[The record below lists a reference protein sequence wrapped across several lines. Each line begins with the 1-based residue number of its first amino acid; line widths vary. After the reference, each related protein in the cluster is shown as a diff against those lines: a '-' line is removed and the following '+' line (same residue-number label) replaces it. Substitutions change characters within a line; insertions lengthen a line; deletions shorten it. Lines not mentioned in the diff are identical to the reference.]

1 MNIRQQ
7 ALETLLRINYEG
19 AYSNLETKKVLSTKE
34 LKAEDGRLYLNIVY
48 GCLQNRSYL
57 DYIIKQQ
64 SSKPI
69 KELHKEVS
77 EILRMAIYQIYFLDK
92 IPDYAIVNEAVNLTL
107 EVQPQAKGFV
117 NGVLRNMMRKI
128 EKVGKDFKF
137 ENWDNE
143 KEALS
148 IRYSLPIWI
157 VYKYYETYGD
167 EAAEAIIPLLN
178 EKPPFT
184 IRCNTLKTT
193 MEDLMDDLK
202 TLGVEPVQG
211 ALSPNAIHI
220 TNLGVFENSIEKTP
234 LYLNGHFAIQ
244 DQAALMTVDR
254 LNPKPGDRVLD
265 MCAAPGGK
273 TTYLSQLMDNK
284 GEIVGRD
291 VSSNRLKLI
300 GEAMK
305 RLGCTNIVLEAQDGC
320 ELQEEDRESFDKILL
335 DAPCSGL
342 GVIRRKPEIR
352 YHITKKDRKE
362 LVKIQFDLL
371 ENAVACLKHEG
382 ELLYST
388 CTINQDEN
396 ENQIKNILMHHPELK
411 VVPDEDGND
420 FTHTSPLIDLCDGFF
435 MCLLKKE

>member
-19 AYSNLETKKVLSTKE
+19 AYSNLETKKVLSTKD

-137 ENWDNE
+137 GNWDNE

-193 MEDLMDDLK
+193 MEELMNDLK
-202 TLGVEPVQG
+202 TLGVEPIKG
-211 ALSPNAIHI
+211 SLSPNAIHI
-220 TNLGVFENSIEKTP
+220 SNLGVFENSIEETP

-244 DQAALMTVDR
+244 DQAALVTVDR
-254 LNPKPGDRVLD
+254 LDPQPGDRVLD

-273 TTYLSQLMDNK
+273 TTYLSQLMANK

-300 GEAMK
+300 VEASN
-305 RLGCTNIVLEAQDGC
+305 RLGCTNIVVEAQDGC
-320 ELQEEDRESFDKILL
+320 ELQEKDRESFDKILL

-371 ENAVACLKHEG
+371 ENAVACLKHGG

-388 CTINQDEN
+388 CTINRDEN
-396 ENQIKNILMHHPELK
+396 ENQIKNILMNHPELN
-411 VVPDEDGND
+411 VVPDEQGNH
-420 FTHTSPLIDLCDGFF
+420 FTQTSPLMDCSDGFF